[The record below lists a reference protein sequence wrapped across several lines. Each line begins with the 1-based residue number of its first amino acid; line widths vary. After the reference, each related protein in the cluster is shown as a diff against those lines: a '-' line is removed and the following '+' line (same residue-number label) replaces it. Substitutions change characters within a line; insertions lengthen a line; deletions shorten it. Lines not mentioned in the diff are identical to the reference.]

1 MDEKDNAFFL
11 DNIIYYNLQT
21 KDKKPQTAE
30 DMKKCLQLRAKTIRG
45 R

>member
-1 MDEKDNAFFL
+1 MNNNAFL

-21 KDKKPQTAE
+21 KDKKPQQNAFKYLE
-30 DMKKCLQLRAKTIRG
+30 LRDKTIRG